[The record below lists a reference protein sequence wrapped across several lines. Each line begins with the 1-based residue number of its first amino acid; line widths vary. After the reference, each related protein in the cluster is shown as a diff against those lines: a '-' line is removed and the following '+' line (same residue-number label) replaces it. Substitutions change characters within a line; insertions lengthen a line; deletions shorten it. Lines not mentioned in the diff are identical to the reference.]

1 VKLLGWILRVV
12 VTAIGASLRWRVEDP
27 SGLLARTPPEP
38 LIFAFWHN
46 RILMLPFLFKKHWS
60 RRRRDKVA
68 VLVSA
73 SADGEKLA
81 RVLEQFDL
89 ICVRGSSS
97 RRGRQALVELRRLV
111 QDGYDIGITPDGP
124 RGPKYQVQDGVI
136 SLAQVTQAAIMP
148 VSWDVDRK
156 FVFRRSWDNFQVPLP
171 FARAVLRIGE
181 PIPVPR
187 EADAA
192 MRENKR
198 LELERV
204 LQALCDGQP

>member
-1 VKLLGWILRVV
+1 MKFLGWILRVV
-12 VTAIGASLRWRVEDP
+12 VMAIGATLRWRIEDP
-27 SGLLARTPPEP
+27 SGLLAHTPQEP

-60 RRRRDKVA
+60 KRKRDRVA

-73 SADGEKLA
+73 STDGEKLTK
-81 RVLEQFDL
+81 VLERFDL

-97 RRGRQALVELRRLV
+97 RRGGQALVELTKLV

-124 RGPKYQVQDGVI
+124 RGPKYKVQDGVI

-148 VSWDVDRK
+148 VSWSVDRK
-156 FVFRRSWDNFQVPLP
+156 FVFKKAWDNFQVPAP
-171 FARAVLRIGE
+171 FARAVVRIGE

-187 EADAA
+187 DADATT
-192 MRENKR
+192 RDNKR

-204 LQALCDGQP
+204 LQTLCENSP

>member
-1 VKLLGWILRVV
+1 MKLLGWILRVV
-12 VTAIGASLRWRVEDP
+12 VTAIGATLRWRIKDP
-27 SGLLARTPPEP
+27 SGLLARTPQEP

-46 RILMLPFLFKKHWS
+46 RILMLPYLFKKHWS
-60 RRRRDKVA
+60 KRKRDKVA

-81 RVLEQFDL
+81 LVLEQFDL

-97 RRGRQALVELRRLV
+97 RRGRQALVELMKLV
-111 QDGYDIGITPDGP
+111 KDGYDIGITPDGP
-124 RGPKYQVQDGVI
+124 RGPKYRVQEGVV

-148 VSWDVDRK
+148 VSWSVERK
-156 FVFRRSWDNFQVPLP
+156 FIFRKAWDNFQVPMP
-171 FARAVLRIGE
+171 FSRAVVRVGE
-181 PIPVPR
+181 PITVPR

-192 MRENKR
+192 ERENKR

-204 LQALCDGQP
+204 LQTLCENSP